1 MKNKYQEALD
11 VVKKTNLRSEHY
23 VQFEEDN
30 IENVY
35 EEEIKILQKLVDK
48 ETPKKPI
55 TIKPEGNSIW
65 DYPTDRI
72 KCPNCSIQL
81 PMKKNCLK
89 KKNPILYCSRCGQK
103 LDWSE

>member
-1 MKNKYQEALD
+1 MNNKYQEALD
-11 VVKKTNLRSEHY
+11 NLVHCKSELKCHTCKHK
-23 VQFEEDN
+23 ERCTMERDSN
-30 IENVY
+30 
-35 EEEIKILQKLVDK
+35 ILQELVDK
-48 ETPKKPI
+48 ETPMKPI

-72 KCPNCSIQL
+72 KCPNCNVQL

-103 LDWSE
+103 LDWSDE